1 MSSLVRNRLR
11 RADIAKVAMTVGG
24 LFACAL
30 PAAASAQDINWTVGV
45 ASEYIGKGIGKSNGE
60 IAPFGSVEVA
70 TGQVYA
76 SVFASTAELSQ
87 GADSE
92 TITTI
97 GWRPT
102 VRGVKLDL
110 AVLNRD
116 LPGSRA
122 GVDSNYFEYQADAS
136 RAFGR
141 VNTRLRV
148 NYSPD
153 GFAATQEAWWIE
165 LQGSMA
171 LDSKTKASVAVA
183 DRSADGGAE
192 YTAWNAGVKRKLTD
206 DVTLDVRWFDT
217 TDHNLGEAYE
227 GRLVASLSLAL

>member
-1 MSSLVRNRLR
+1 MTSLVRNRLR
-11 RADIAKVAMTVGG
+11 RTDCALAVLAAGA
-24 LFACAL
+24 LFTCAL
-30 PAAASAQDINWTVGV
+30 PTAASAQDINWTVGV

-60 IAPFGSVEVA
+60 IAPYGSVELSS
-70 TGQVYA
+70 GQVYA

-87 GADSE
+87 GSDAE

-102 VRGVKLDL
+102 VGEVKFDL
-110 AVLNRD
+110 AILNRD

-141 VNTRLRV
+141 VTTRLRV

-165 LQGSMA
+165 LQGSTA
-171 LDSKTKASVAVA
+171 LDSRTKASISIA

-206 DVTLDVRWFDT
+206 NVSLDVRWFDT
-217 TDHNLGEAYE
+217 DGHSIGEAYE

>member
-1 MSSLVRNRLR
+1 MTSLFRSQWDW
-11 RADIAKVAMTVGG
+11 ADLSKAAVASCCLIAVAS
-24 LFACAL
+24 
-30 PAAASAQDINWTVGV
+30 PAAAQDFNWQVGV
-45 ASEYIGKGIGKSNGE
+45 ASEYIGKGVGKSNGE
-60 IAPFGSVEVA
+60 VAPFGSVEVGA
-70 TGQVYA
+70 GEVYA
-76 SVFASTAELSQ
+76 SVFASTAEISS
-87 GADSE
+87 GADAE
-92 TITTI
+92 TVTTI

-102 VRGVKLDL
+102 VGDVKFDL

-116 LPGSRA
+116 LPGTRA
-122 GVDSNYFEYQADAS
+122 GVDSNYFEYQADAT

-165 LQGSMA
+165 LQGSVA
-171 LDSKTKASVAVA
+171 LDSKTKASIAVA

-206 DVTLDVRWFDT
+206 NISLDVRWFDT
-217 TDHNLGEAYE
+217 DGHDFGEPYE
-227 GRLVASLSLAL
+227 GRLVGSLSISF

>member
-1 MSSLVRNRLR
+1 MFSLVRSRMR
-11 RADIAKVAMTVGG
+11 RADLATVAVAIGG
-24 LFACAL
+24 LVGMAV
-30 PAAASAQDINWTVGV
+30 PAAAQAQDINWTVGV
-45 ASEYIGKGIGKSNGE
+45 ASEYIGKGIGKSNEE
-60 IAPFGSVEVA
+60 IAPFGSVEVS

-87 GADSE
+87 GSDAE

-102 VRGVKLDL
+102 VGDVKFDL

-116 LPGSRA
+116 LPGSRD

-141 VNTRLRV
+141 INTRLRV
-148 NYSPD
+148 NYTPD

-165 LQGSMA
+165 LQGSTA
-171 LDSKTKASVAVA
+171 LDSKTRASIAIA

-192 YTAWNAGVKRKLTD
+192 YVAWNAGVKRKLTD
-206 DVTLDVRWFDT
+206 IVSLDVRWFDT
-217 TDHNLGEAYE
+217 DGHSFGQAYE

>member
-1 MSSLVRNRLR
+1 MVCLVRNRLR
-11 RADIAKVAMTVGG
+11 RADFATVALTVGS

-60 IAPFGSVEVA
+60 IAPFGSVEIG

-76 SVFASTAELSQ
+76 SVFASTAEISS
-87 GADSE
+87 GADAE

-102 VRGVKLDL
+102 VGDVKFDL
-110 AVLNRD
+110 AILNRD
-116 LPGSRA
+116 LPGSRN

-153 GFAATQEAWWIE
+153 GFAATREAWWIE
-165 LQGSMA
+165 LQASTA
-171 LDSKTKASVAVA
+171 LDSKTKASIAVA

-192 YTAWNAGVKRKLTD
+192 YVAWNAGVKRKLTD
-206 DVTLDVRWFDT
+206 NVSLDLRWFDT
-217 TDHNLGEAYE
+217 DGHGFGEPYE

>member
-11 RADIAKVAMTVGG
+11 RADLATVALTAGCLVV
-24 LFACAL
+24 CAV
-30 PAAASAQDINWTVGV
+30 PAVASAQDINWTVGV

-60 IAPFGSVEVA
+60 IAPFGSVEVS

-87 GADSE
+87 GADAE

-102 VRGVKLDL
+102 MGDVKFDL
-110 AVLNRD
+110 AILNRD
-116 LPGSRA
+116 LPGSRV
-122 GVDSNYFEYQADAS
+122 GVDSNYFEYQADAT

-141 VNTRLRV
+141 VTTRLRV

-153 GFAATQEAWWIE
+153 GFAATQEAWWLE
-165 LQGSMA
+165 LQGAVA
-171 LDSKTKASVAVA
+171 LDGKTKASAAIA

-206 DVTLDVRWFDT
+206 KVSLDLRWFDT
-217 TDHNLGEAYE
+217 DGHSFGEAYE

>member
-1 MSSLVRNRLR
+1 MPSLVRNRLR
-11 RADIAKVAMTVGG
+11 RTDFAKVALTVGG

-60 IAPFGSVEVA
+60 IAPFGSVEVS

-87 GADSE
+87 GSDAE

-102 VRGVKLDL
+102 VGDVKFDL

-116 LPGSRA
+116 LPGSRN
-122 GVDSNYFEYQADAS
+122 GVDSNYFEYQADAT

-141 VNTRLRV
+141 VTTRFRV

-165 LQGSMA
+165 LQGTMA
-171 LDSKTKASVAVA
+171 LDAKTKASIAVA

-206 DVTLDVRWFDT
+206 DLTLDVRWFDT
-217 TDHNLGEAYE
+217 DGHTFGEAYE
-227 GRLVASLSLAL
+227 GRLVASLSFAL

>member
-1 MSSLVRNRLR
+1 MSSTVRKRLR
-11 RADIAKVAMTVGG
+11 RTGLVTRALTAGG
-24 LFACAL
+24 LLAGAL
-30 PAAASAQDINWTVGV
+30 PAIASAQDVNWTVGV
-45 ASEYIGKGIGKSNGE
+45 ASEYIGKGVGKSNGE
-60 IAPFGSVEVA
+60 IAPYGSVEIGA
-70 TGQVYA
+70 GPAYA

-87 GADSE
+87 GADAE
-92 TITTI
+92 TITTL

-102 VRGVKLDL
+102 AGDVKFDL

-141 VNTRLRV
+141 VAARLRV

-153 GFAATQEAWWIE
+153 GFAATREAWWIE
-165 LQGSMA
+165 LQGSTA
-171 LDSKTKASVAVA
+171 LDARTKASVAVA

-192 YTAWNAGVKRKLTD
+192 YTAWNAGVKRRLTD
-206 DVTLDVRWFDT
+206 QVALDVRWFDT
-217 TDHNLGEAYE
+217 DAHALGEPYE

>member
-1 MSSLVRNRLR
+1 MFSPVRGRAR
-11 RADIAKVAMTVGG
+11 RADTARAVLAVGS

-30 PAAASAQDINWTVGV
+30 PAVASAQDINWTVGV

-60 IAPFGSVEVA
+60 IAPYGSVEVS

-76 SVFASTAELSQ
+76 SVFASTAEISS
-87 GADSE
+87 GADAE
-92 TITTI
+92 TIATL

-102 VRGVKLDL
+102 VGDVKFDL
-110 AVLNRD
+110 AILNRD
-116 LPGSRA
+116 LPGTRA
-122 GVDSNYFEYQADAS
+122 GVDSNYFEYQADAT

-141 VNTRLRV
+141 VTTRLRV

-153 GFAATQEAWWIE
+153 GFAATKEAWWIE

-171 LDSKTKASVAVA
+171 LDSRTKASVAIA

-192 YTAWNAGVKRKLTD
+192 YTAWNAGLKRKLTD
-206 DVTLDVRWFDT
+206 NVSLDVRYFDT
-217 TDHNLGEAYE
+217 ADHGLGEPYE
-227 GRLVASLSLAL
+227 GRLVASLSFAL

>member
-1 MSSLVRNRLR
+1 MTSTARNRVQNAR
-11 RADIAKVAMTVGG
+11 SAKTPIVLGALVA
-24 LFACAL
+24 AL
-30 PAAASAQDINWTVGV
+30 VPAAASAHEINWNVGV

-60 IAPFGSVEVA
+60 IAPFGSVEVS

-76 SVFASTAELSQ
+76 SVFASAAELSQ
-87 GADSE
+87 GADAE
-92 TITTI
+92 TITQV

-102 VRGVKLDL
+102 LGDIKFDL

-116 LPGSRA
+116 LPGSRD
-122 GVDSNYFEYQADAS
+122 GVDSNYFEYQADAT

-141 VNTRLRV
+141 VTTRLRV

-171 LDSKTKASVAVA
+171 LTPKTKASAAIA

-192 YTAWNAGVKRKLTD
+192 YTAWNAGVKHKLTD
-206 DVTLDVRWFDT
+206 NATLDVRWFDT
-217 TDHNLGEAYE
+217 ADHGLGEPYE
-227 GRLVASLSLAL
+227 GRLVASISFSL

>member
-1 MSSLVRNRLR
+1 MSSTAPNKPR
-11 RADIAKVAMTVGG
+11 RTALIPVAATVGG
-24 LFACAL
+24 LLACAV
-30 PAAASAQDINWTVGV
+30 PAVASAQDINWTVGV

-60 IAPFGSVEVA
+60 VAPFGSVEVGA
-70 TGQVYA
+70 GPVYA
-76 SVFASTAELSQ
+76 SVFASTAELSS

-92 TITTI
+92 LVTTI

-102 VRGVKLDL
+102 AGDVKFDL
-110 AVLNRD
+110 AILNRD
-116 LPGSRA
+116 LPGSRD

-141 VNTRLRV
+141 VTTRLRV

-165 LQGSMA
+165 LQGSTA
-171 LDSKTKASVAVA
+171 LDSRTKASIAIA
-183 DRSADGGAE
+183 DRSADGGAD
-192 YTAWNAGVKRKLTD
+192 YTAWNVGVKRKLTD
-206 DVTLDVRWFDT
+206 AVSVDLRWFDT
-217 TDHNLGEAYE
+217 ADHDLGEPYE

>member
-1 MSSLVRNRLR
+1 MSSLVRIRLR
-11 RADIAKVAMTVGG
+11 RPDLATVATAVGG
-24 LFACAL
+24 LLACIF
-30 PAAASAQDINWTVGV
+30 PAGASAQEIDWTVGL
-45 ASEYIGKGIGKSNGE
+45 ASEYVGKGVGKSNGE
-60 IAPFGSVEVA
+60 IAPFGSVEVGAGQAYA
-70 TGQVYA
+70 T
-76 SVFASTAELSQ
+76 VFASTAELSQ
-87 GADSE
+87 GSDAE
-92 TITTI
+92 IITTV

-102 VRGVKLDL
+102 VGDVKFDL
-110 AVLNRD
+110 AILNRD
-116 LPGSRA
+116 LPGSRD

-141 VNTRLRV
+141 VTTRLRI

-153 GFAATQEAWWIE
+153 GFAATREAWWIE

-171 LDSKTKASVAVA
+171 LDSRTRASASIA

-206 DVTLDVRWFDT
+206 DVSLDVRWFDT
-217 TDHNLGEAYE
+217 ADHDLGDAYE